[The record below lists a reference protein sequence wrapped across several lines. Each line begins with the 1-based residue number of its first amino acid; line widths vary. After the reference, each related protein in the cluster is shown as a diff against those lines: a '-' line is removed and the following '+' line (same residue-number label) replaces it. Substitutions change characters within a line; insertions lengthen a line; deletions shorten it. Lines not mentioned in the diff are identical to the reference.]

1 MDIITLLE
9 ELMKSLF
16 VAEEKF
22 LENPKDFNS
31 LEKSVKTSTE
41 KFAAKYLGA
50 VLSGVNKQICESG
63 WREGRYAIQ
72 RNDKRTI
79 ISSVGDITFDCTY
92 FKKISKEG
100 GYSYLLEDMIGL
112 ERNERFTEEAEVI
125 LLTEALKTSYKEA
138 TRVLPSKQQISKT
151 TVMNKV
157 HSLVEEMPYKELKE
171 IKKVEYLFVEAD
183 EDHIAEQHGNNS
195 MENKSMI
202 SKLAYVYE
210 CKKDVKGCATRKE
223 LVNSFYFGGL
233 YQGKEG
239 NEKFWQNIQ
248 NYIDSNY
255 DGEYLKRVFVSGDGA
270 GWIKSGAEYL
280 NKAMFCADKFHLM
293 KYINLAAAQVL
304 DEKEIAKSELWH
316 LLYSK
321 KPKAKERFDEY
332 TYRMMCAAKKPETVE
347 RLRKYVLGN
356 WRAIRRTLTN
366 KLVEGCSAE
375 SHVSHVLS
383 DRMSSR
389 PMGWSQTGADR
400 MSKLRCYERN
410 YGRESIIELVR
421 YSREHKQL
429 KATGTDGIEMKKV
442 QLKDITRE
450 HYSQARSYIERIQ
463 AHIPGITARKT
474 VAIRTQLK
482 IIGD

>member
-1 MDIITLLE
+1 MDIITLFE
-9 ELMKSLF
+9 ELMNSIF
-16 VAEEKF
+16 DAEEKF
-22 LENPKDFNS
+22 LENPKDFYS

-41 KFAAKYLGA
+41 NFAAKYLGA

-63 WREGRYAIQ
+63 WRDGRYVIQ
-72 RNDKRTI
+72 RNDKRTV

-92 FKKISKEG
+92 FKRLSKDG
-100 GYSYLLEDMIGL
+100 GYSYLLEKMIGL
-112 ERNERFTEEAEVI
+112 ERNERFTEEAEVL

-138 TRVLPSKQQISKT
+138 ARVIPSKQQISKT

-157 HSLVEEMPYKELKE
+157 HSLADEIPYKETQE
-171 IKKVEYLFVEAD
+171 IKKVEYLFIEAD
-183 EDHIAEQHGNNS
+183 EDHIAEQHGNS
-195 MENKSMI
+195 SVENKSMI

-210 CKKDVKGCATRKE
+210 CKQDAKGCTGKKE
-223 LVNSFYFGGL
+223 LVNSFYFSGL

-239 NEKFWQNIQ
+239 NERFWQNIQ
-248 NYIDSNY
+248 NYIVANY
-255 DGEYLKRVFVSGDGA
+255 DNEYLKKVFISGDGA
-270 GWIKSGAEYL
+270 SWIKSGVDYIG
-280 NKAMFCADKFHLM
+280 KAVFCADKFHLM

-304 DEKEIAKSELWH
+304 DEKDLAKSELWH
-316 LLYSK
+316 LLYSRK
-321 KPKAKERFDEY
+321 SKAKERFDEY
-332 TYRMMCAAKKPETVE
+332 TKQMMIAAKNPEKIE
-347 RLRKYVLGN
+347 NLRKYVLGN

-421 YSREHKQL
+421 YSREQKQL
-429 KATGTDGIEMKKV
+429 KATGTE
-442 QLKDITRE
+442 DITTKAISLRDIKRE
-450 HYSQARSYIERIQ
+450 HYNQARSYIERIQ
-463 AHIPGITARKT
+463 AHIPGLTARKT